1 MTDYSNEEEVRQ
13 LLLES
18 ARHLQQNEPKEAEL
32 LLEPLY
38 AADPGNLD
46 AAINLGGAYILQRK
60 WSKAVD
66 VLRSATSAHPE
77 NAMLWVNLAAAELG
91 QLETAGPQHQEK
103 AMAAYAKALELDPGA
118 PNVNYQLGLIHKER
132 GELDEA
138 AAMFRK
144 ALQVNPADR
153 DARLWL
159 DRIEQVQAELNKTD
173 TAASA
178 SEQETNTSANNGSAG
193 SDEASA

>member
-1 MTDYSNEEEVRQ
+1 MTDYSNEDVVRQ
-13 LLLES
+13 LLLQS
-18 ARHLQQNEPKEAEL
+18 ARHLQQNEPKEAEV

-38 AADPGNLD
+38 AAAPDNLD

-60 WSKAVD
+60 WSKAVN
-66 VLRSATSAHPE
+66 VLRSATAAHPE
-77 NAMLWVNLAAAELG
+77 TAMLWVNLAAAELG

-118 PNVNYQLGLIHKER
+118 RNVHYQLGLIRKER

-138 AAMFRK
+138 AAMFRQ

-159 DRIEQVQAELNKTD
+159 DRIEQIQAELDLTD
-173 TAASA
+173 AAAVAPEQDSTAG
-178 SEQETNTSANNGSAG
+178 ANNGAAG
-193 SDEASA
+193 SDETSA

>member
-1 MTDYSNEEEVRQ
+1 MSDDSNEKEVRR

-38 AADPGNLD
+38 AADPANLD
-46 AAINLGGAYILQRK
+46 VAINLGGAYILQRK
-60 WSKAVD
+60 WSQAVD

-103 AMAAYAKALELDPGA
+103 AMAAYAKALELDPVA

-138 AAMFRK
+138 AAMFRQ
-144 ALQVNPADR
+144 ALQVNPSDP

-159 DRIEQVQAELNKTD
+159 DRIEQVQAELSKSD

-178 SEQETNTSANNGSAG
+178 PEQETIAGANNGSAG

>member
-1 MTDYSNEEEVRQ
+1 MTDYTNEDMVRQ
-13 LLLES
+13 LLLKS
-18 ARHLQQNEPKEAEL
+18 ARHLQRNEPKEAEV

-38 AADPGNLD
+38 AADPENLD

-66 VLRSATSAHPE
+66 VLRAATAAHPE

-103 AMAAYAKALELDPGA
+103 AMAAYAKALALDPRT
-118 PNVNYQLGLIHKER
+118 PNVHYQLGLIHKER

-138 AAMFRK
+138 AALFRQ
-144 ALQVNPADR
+144 ALQVNPADP

-159 DRIEQVQAELNKTD
+159 DRIEHVQAELNM
-173 TAASA
+173 TAAA
-178 SEQETNTSANNGSAG
+178 APEKAPNAGANNGAAG